1 MAKKRQDQTADDP
14 EYGVLGMLDSV
25 VDAVLEQGSGVRDQG
40 SEEKDSLDVA
50 EPAVLPALQM
60 APLSLPMLPPGSLIE
75 GHLSRCYSVNFEFP
89 RHLQDRFRRF
99 VGGLHASHATYKGVA
114 DKPSHVD
121 TPADAFKWL
130 ISQLPE

>member
-1 MAKKRQDQTADDP
+1 MAKKRQDQAADDP
-14 EYGVLGMLDSV
+14 EYGVLGMPEAV
-25 VDAVLEQGSGVRDQG
+25 VDAAMEKGPGVGNQG
-40 SEEKDSLDVA
+40 SEDAPDAA
-50 EPAVLPALQM
+50 ERSAVPALQIAAVSM
-60 APLSLPMLPPGSLIE
+60 PMLLPGSLIE
-75 GHLSRCYSVNFEFP
+75 GHLARCYSVNFEFP